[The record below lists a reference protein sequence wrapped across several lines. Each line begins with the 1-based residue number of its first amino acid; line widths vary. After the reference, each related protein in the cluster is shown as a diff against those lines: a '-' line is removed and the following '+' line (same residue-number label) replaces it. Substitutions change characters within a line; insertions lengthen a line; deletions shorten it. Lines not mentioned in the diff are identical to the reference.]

1 MVAQKLNGWG
11 KRAYVRH
18 FSAERTKFPLSLLLH
33 HTVKGSIQLRNLTTS
48 TPVFPLIANF
58 FLFLVRKIGWK
69 YEEKKTD
76 EKSYNQG
83 FQ

>member
-1 MVAQKLNGWG
+1 MVAQKLNGRGG

-58 FLFLVRKIGWK
+58 FSSSGEKDRVEVRGK
-69 YEEKKTD
+69 E
-76 EKSYNQG
+76 NR
-83 FQ
+83 